1 MSMTYDEY
9 LIALIYYR
17 MKQLKGDLNLV
28 SNKMNMSVRALKAHM
43 RRLEIE
49 ENRRKEVTF

>member
-1 MSMTYDEY
+1 MTYDEY